1 MMSWFCSFKSDK
13 LLKEIWGREVTIKT
27 RWLETSNVQIPTKYP
42 WSRVSLMEGHQNSPI
57 RTHQLL
63 IEQNSNSLQPNNN
76 IILQQ
81 TFQAKHVFIHTT
93 ENPIHHIFKRTRK
106 SKLNSYWAMQ
116 RFPREVEQICCSLPR
131 VQIRTLGGITTLVD
145 TLLSMITPYPSALM
159 ITWQLLH
166 VCLARRESHNKPPN
180 VHLPTTKLF
189 PKIS

>member
-1 MMSWFCSFKSDK
+1 M
-13 LLKEIWGREVTIKT
+13 I
-27 RWLETSNVQIPTKYP
+27 
-42 WSRVSLMEGHQNSPI
+42 EGHQNRAI
-57 RTHQLL
+57 RTHQLPIKFADAL
-63 IEQNSNSLQPNNN
+63 RWQIPTVYNWT
-76 IILQQ
+76 ITILTVERSSK
-81 TFQAKHVFIHTT
+81 TFILWMHTT
-93 ENPIHHIFKRTRK
+93 NSFIIVVKSLVPGKAFPWGRRRKEN
-106 SKLNSYWAMQ
+106 L
-116 RFPREVEQICCSLPR
+116 VECCSLPR